1 MNAAGMKTLRRTLCV
16 GQLAGR
22 VGKINQDYA
31 MQDAMG
37 PDGVK
42 SKAPGSV
49 RCPLRAV
56 LGDAGMGRLS
66 AVLRRGMGGGF
77 TLIELLIVIAIIAVL
92 IAILLPGIA
101 HCTYLS
107 RQARELSAG
116 RQLMVAFNLYAD
128 GNKGAVLPGY
138 PTRSQV
144 NGPMVV
150 NDDAGERILNED
162 AQRYPWRLAPYLNY
176 EFRGLYSEEKLLMEL
191 QQKRNEYGQYGVDYR
206 YVVSLFP
213 SLGMNVTFVGGT
225 DRLGQFDPGYDQRVG
240 AGVVVRRMD
249 QVTRPTQ
256 LITFASARC
265 EVQPLLPQI
274 GAPQGYFRVEPPY
287 LGAGQGLRWSQAYD
301 AQAEYPGLASGF
313 VAQRRTG
320 KTVAALF
327 DGHAEVFSYDQM
339 KDMQKWCDRADRAD
353 WTLP

>member
-1 MNAAGMKTLRRTLCV
+1 
-16 GQLAGR
+16 
-22 VGKINQDYA
+22 
-31 MQDAMG
+31 
-37 PDGVK
+37 
-42 SKAPGSV
+42 
-49 RCPLRAV
+49 
-56 LGDAGMGRLS
+56 
-66 AVLRRGMGGGF
+66 
-77 TLIELLIVIAIIAVL
+77 
-92 IAILLPGIA
+92 
-101 HCTYLS
+101 
-107 RQARELSAG
+107 
-116 RQLMVAFNLYAD
+116 
-128 GNKGAVLPGY
+128 
-138 PTRSQV
+138 
-144 NGPMVV
+144 MVV

-162 AQRYPWRLAPYLNY
+162 AQRYPWRLAPFLNY
-176 EFRGLYSEEKLLMEL
+176 EFRGLYPEEKLLTEL

-240 AGVVVRRMD
+240 VGVVVRRMD
-249 QVTRPTQ
+249 QVTRATQ

-265 EVQPLLPQI
+265 EVQPLLPQL

-287 LGAGQGLRWSQAYD
+287 LGANQGLRWSQAYEP
-301 AQAEYPGLASGF
+301 QAEYPGLSSGF

-339 KDMQKWCDRADRAD
+339 KDMQRWCDRADRAD